1 MGQHTYQ
8 RSPPALPNFSYVPQ
22 HNALGL
28 VFGPPEDCLAQQSWR
43 EALSQPRWKHSGQS
57 STGPAASPLINKLP
71 AELLA
76 LIFALSVEDEA
87 CNLALA
93 VLHPNCTPLVL
104 ARVCH
109 LWREIA
115 VDLPALW
122 QHFMLR
128 PCDGR
133 KHSHRVAHTFIK
145 RTQGMGLHIRYSED
159 GHSEERHR
167 PVESC
172 SCSLDV
178 ILNNL
183 DSIQTLELSGIG
195 QKTATRLSNAAINAR
210 PSIQRFSL
218 SMGETI
224 LRPDVAQAISRL
236 YCSPALRH
244 FEWDSRTFPCNV
256 PWSRMVTVNLTG
268 CLIAQV
274 YFVNILVSAPHLREL
289 SVKMA
294 RLTPTKHL
302 GVQHDSLRR
311 LSIDGV
317 GAQDNVLDFLHAPQL
332 TELSLQ
338 PLRSL
343 PDGAFY
349 TQWPVTTPDVLYNFI
364 SRISGGL
371 ESFRLID
378 TGNLDE
384 LALVHLFSLPQMSTL
399 RRLHLSARA
408 AVAGDQL
415 FYFMLPSQWS
425 GVPTLLPWLENLTL
439 AGCTTTDGMI
449 SDMLRTRRYLR
460 YPLHLVWLGFPHDD
474 QPEVSHRADIA
485 AFRKLKQYGVE
496 VSWYPSRFPE
506 ATVYIH

>member
-8 RSPPALPNFSYVPQ
+8 RSPPAFPTLSYVPPQ
-22 HNALGL
+22 NALGL
-28 VFGPPEDCLAQQSWR
+28 VFGPPEDCLAQQPRR
-43 EALSQPRWKHSGQS
+43 EALSHPSWKRSRQS
-57 STGPAASPLINKLP
+57 LTGPAVSLINKLP
-71 AELLA
+71 AELLS
-76 LIFALSVEDEA
+76 LIFSLSMEDEA

-93 VLHPNCTPLVL
+93 VIHPNCTPLIL

-115 VDLPALW
+115 VGLPALW
-122 QHFMLR
+122 QHFRDQTMVHFMLR

-133 KHSHRVAHTFIK
+133 KHRYRVTHTFIR
-145 RTQGMGLHIRYSED
+145 RTQGMGLHIRYSGD
-159 GHSEERHR
+159 GHSEEGHR
-167 PVESC
+167 PVKGC

-183 DSIQTLELSGIG
+183 DSIQTLELSEIG

-224 LRPDVAQAISRL
+224 LRPGVAQAISRL

-244 FEWDSRTFPCNV
+244 FEWDSLTFPCNV

-274 YFVNILVSAPHLREL
+274 YFVNILVSAPYLREL

-317 GAQDNVLDFLHAPQL
+317 GAQDDL

-338 PLRSL
+338 PHRSL
-343 PDGAFY
+343 PDGTFY

-378 TGNLDE
+378 TGNLDG
-384 LALVHLFSLPQMSTL
+384 LALMSTL

-449 SDMLRTRRYLR
+449 SNMLRTRRYLL

-474 QPEVSHRADIA
+474 QPEVSHRADVT

-506 ATVYIH
+506 ATVYID

>member
-8 RSPPALPNFSYVPQ
+8 RSPPAFPTFSYVPQ

-28 VFGPPEDCLAQQSWR
+28 VFAPPEDCLAQQPRGEVLSHLSWKR
-43 EALSQPRWKHSGQS
+43 SRQS
-57 STGPAASPLINKLP
+57 STGSAVSVINKLP
-71 AELLA
+71 AELLS

-109 LWREIA
+109 LWRETA
-115 VDLPALW
+115 VELPSLW

-133 KHSHRVAHTFIK
+133 EHHYRMAHTFIK
-145 RTQGMGLHIRYSED
+145 RTKGSGLHIRYSED
-159 GHSEERHR
+159 VRSEESRR

-172 SCSLDV
+172 PCSLNV
-178 ILNNL
+178 ILDNL
-183 DSIQTLELSGIG
+183 GSIKTLELSEVGK
-195 QKTATRLSNAAINAR
+195 KTSTRLSDAAMKAGT
-210 PSIQRFSL
+210 SIQRFSL
-218 SMGETI
+218 SMEETV
-224 LRPDVAQAISRL
+224 LHLDTAQAISRL

-244 FEWDSRTFPCNV
+244 FEWDSHIFPCNV
-256 PWSRMVTVNLTG
+256 PWSHMLSVDLNR
-268 CLIAQV
+268 CLVAPV

-294 RLTPTKHL
+294 RLSPMKHL
-302 GVQHDSLRR
+302 GVRHDSLRR
-311 LSIDGV
+311 LSIDGM
-317 GAQDNVLDFLHAPQL
+317 GAQDNILDFLHAPNL

-343 PDGAFY
+343 PDGACY
-349 TQWPVTTPDVLYNFI
+349 AQWPVTTPDVLFDFLG
-364 SRISGGL
+364 RLSGGL

-384 LALVHLFSLPQMSTL
+384 LALLHLFSLPQMSTL

-415 FYFMLPSQWS
+415 FHFMLPSQWS
-425 GVPTLLPWLENLTL
+425 GVPTLLPRLENLTL

-449 SDMLRTRRYLR
+449 SDMLRARQYLH
-460 YPLHLVWLGFPHDD
+460 YPLHLVWLGFPRND
-474 QPEVSHRADIA
+474 QPEVAHRTDIA
-485 AFRKLKQYGVE
+485 AFRKLKQYGME

-506 ATVYIH
+506 ATVYIG

>member
-8 RSPPALPNFSYVPQ
+8 RSPPALPNFSYVHQ

-28 VFGPPEDCLAQQSWR
+28 VLPSWKR
-43 EALSQPRWKHSGQS
+43 SGQS
-57 STGPAASPLINKLP
+57 LTGPAASPLIHKLP

-76 LIFALSVEDEA
+76 LIFALSVEEEA

-93 VLHPNCTPLVL
+93 VLHPNCTSLVL

-115 VDLPALW
+115 
-122 QHFMLR
+122 HFMLR

-133 KHSHRVAHTFIK
+133 KHRYR
-145 RTQGMGLHIRYSED
+145 RTQGTGLHIRYTED
-159 GHSEERHR
+159 GRSEESHR

-172 SCSLDV
+172 SCSLD
-178 ILNNL
+178 
-183 DSIQTLELSGIG
+183 TLELSGIG

-256 PWSRMVTVNLTG
+256 PWSRMVTV
-268 CLIAQV
+268 
-274 YFVNILVSAPHLREL
+274 YFVNILVSAPYLREL
-289 SVKMA
+289 SVQMA

-317 GAQDNVLDFLHAPQL
+317 GAQDNL

-343 PDGAFY
+343 PDGTFY

-364 SRISGGL
+364 SRL
-371 ESFRLID
+371 LID

-384 LALVHLFSLPQMSTL
+384 LALMSTL

-408 AVAGDQL
+408 AVAGDLL
-415 FYFMLPSQWS
+415 FYFMLPSQWT

-460 YPLHLVWLGFPHDD
+460 YPLHLVWLGLPHDD
-474 QPEVSHRADIA
+474 QPEVSHRTDIA
-485 AFRKLKQYGVE
+485 AFCKLKQYGMD

-506 ATVYIH
+506 AMVYIH